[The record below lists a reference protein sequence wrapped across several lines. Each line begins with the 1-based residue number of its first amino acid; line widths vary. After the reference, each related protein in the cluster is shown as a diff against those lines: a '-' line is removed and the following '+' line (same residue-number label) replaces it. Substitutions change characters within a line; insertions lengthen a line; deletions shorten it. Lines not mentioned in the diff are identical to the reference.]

1 MRRHALVTITAF
13 ALLLAGADA
22 ARAEVLASVPA
33 PTTVAAGHG
42 VIAWST
48 LDPADGRYWLTASVG
63 GVVGRLP
70 ISPRSVPFDVDV
82 GDLDGRTV
90 LTYSRCAHDPMRR
103 VRPPLPDWTG
113 GLGCRPWW
121 YDPATGIERR
131 FTGIHVPT
139 GSSIV
144 LPSAAGGILAFA
156 MTSPGQ
162 LAHIYRTVV
171 ARPRRL
177 SEARLGTRTPY
188 AAPTD
193 IEVSGSRVAVS
204 WDGLTSPRCKTNEP
218 RLQPTGFT
226 PEVHLASI
234 GEDRR
239 LARTCDSSAVR
250 TYGGL
255 AWTGTS
261 VAFEAVSASGL
272 SSVLVRR
279 SRSGALLGRQ
289 PLPNGATWLDLDDG
303 TVVAVVVNAATN
315 GYDIVLS

>member
-1 MRRHALVTITAF
+1 MRRPGLATITAF

-90 LTYSRCAHDPMRR
+90 LTYSRCAHDPVRL

-131 FTGIHVPT
+131 FTGMHVPT

-162 LAHIYRTVV
+162 VAHIYRTVV

-193 IEVSGSRVAVS
+193 VEVSGSRVAVI
-204 WDGLTSPRCKTNEP
+204 WDGLTSPGCKTLNP
-218 RLQPTGFT
+218 TLQATGSIS
-226 PEVHLASI
+226 EVHLPSI

-239 LARTCDSSAVR
+239 LARTCESSPTLAFTSV
-250 TYGGL
+250 
-255 AWTGTS
+255 AWTDTS
-261 VAFEAVSASGL
+261 VAFEAISATAQ
-272 SSVLVRR
+272 SSVLERR

-289 PLPNGATWLDLDDG
+289 PLPTGATWLDLDDG
-303 TVVAVVVNAATN
+303 TVVAVVVDAATN